1 MNYLRPQRLDALA
14 RAYALG
20 TLAGGARRRFETL
33 MRDSAAV
40 RLSAQIWQ
48 QRLSSLEAATP
59 PVAPPLG
66 NWPAIQRRLFP
77 DEFGQAARHGAAASD
92 NGRSKGGEGRW
103 WHWLVPGGGR
113 GAVAVSG
120 WAVAGALA
128 GALACVAVLRSS
140 PGWVESLQADQATP
154 ASYVGLLHDAKG
166 QPTLVANSRRHGT
179 LMTVR
184 LLQPLVVPAGQVAR
198 LWALPDNGA
207 PILLAAALP
216 AKGTTQATLADTSE
230 RLFKSVRRL
239 AVSIE
244 PADTAPTAPLAPF
257 VWEGD
262 CVKVW

>member
-1 MNYLRPQRLDALA
+1 MNYLRPERLDALA

-48 QRLSSLEAATP
+48 QRLSSLEAVTP

-66 NWPAIQRRLFP
+66 NWPGIQRRLFP
-77 DEFGQAARHGAAASD
+77 DEVGQTAPGRAGAS
-92 NGRSKGGEGRW
+92 RGEGSRW
-103 WHWLVPGGGR
+103 WHRLVPGGAR
-113 GAVAVSG
+113 GAAAVSG

-128 GALACVAVLRSS
+128 GALGCVAVLRSS
-140 PGWVESLQADQATP
+140 PTWMENVQADQATP

-166 QPTLVANSRRHGT
+166 QPTLVASSRRHGT

-184 LLQPLVVPAGQVAR
+184 LLQPLDLPAGQVAR

-239 AVSIE
+239 AVTIE
-244 PADTAPTAPLAPF
+244 PAATTPTAPLTPF

>member
-1 MNYLRPQRLDALA
+1 MNYLRPERLDPLA
-14 RAYALG
+14 RDYAAG
-20 TLAGGARRRFETL
+20 TLAGGARRRFESL

-40 RLSAQIWQ
+40 RLAVEVWQ
-48 QRLSSLEAATP
+48 QRLATLEAATP
-59 PVAPPLG
+59 PLAPPVG
-66 NWPAIQRRLFP
+66 TWNGIQRRLFP
-77 DEFGQAARHGAAASD
+77 DELRRAPPAPA
-92 NGRSKGGEGRW
+92 GGGW
-103 WHWLVPGGGR
+103 WRWLVPGGGR
-113 GAVAVSG
+113 GAAAVSA
-120 WAVAGALA
+120 WAVVGALA
-128 GALACVAVLRSS
+128 GALACVAVLRSA
-140 PGWVESLQADQATP
+140 PTWMETVQADQATP

-184 LLQPLVVPAGQVAR
+184 LLQPLPVPAGQVAR

-207 PILLAAALP
+207 PILLATLP
-216 AKGTTQATLADTSE
+216 AKGTTQASLADTSE

-244 PADTAPTAPLAPF
+244 PAATAPTVPLTPF

>member
-1 MNYLRPQRLDALA
+1 MNYLRPERLDALA

-20 TLAGGARRRFETL
+20 TMAGGARRRFESL
-33 MRDSAAV
+33 MRESAAV
-40 RLSAQIWQ
+40 RLSVQIWQ
-48 QRLSSLEAATP
+48 QRLSTLEVATP

-66 NWPAIQRRLFP
+66 NWPGIQRRLFP
-77 DEFGQAARHGAAASD
+77 DELGQTAPVGAAAPR
-92 NGRSKGGEGRW
+92 GHTGGGGSRW
-103 WHWLVPGGGR
+103 WHWLVPGGAR
-113 GAVAVSG
+113 GAAAVSG
-120 WAVAGALA
+120 WAVVGALA
-128 GALACVAVLRSS
+128 GALGCVAVLRGS
-140 PGWVESLQADQATP
+140 PTTLESLQAEQATP

-166 QPTLVANSRRHGT
+166 QPTLVANSRRHGR

-184 LLQPLVVPAGQVAR
+184 LLHPLPLPSDQVAR

-207 PILLAAALP
+207 PILLATLP

-230 RLFKSVRRL
+230 RLFKSVKRL

-244 PADTAPTAPLAPF
+244 PAGTAPTAPLTPF

>member
-66 NWPAIQRRLFP
+66 NWPAIQRRLFA

-113 GAVAVSG
+113 GAVAVS
-120 WAVAGALA
+120 
-128 GALACVAVLRSS
+128 
-140 PGWVESLQADQATP
+140 
-154 ASYVGLLHDAKG
+154 GLLHDAKG

>member
-1 MNYLRPQRLDALA
+1 MNYLRPERLDALA
-14 RAYALG
+14 RAYVLG

-59 PVAPPLG
+59 PIAPPLG
-66 NWPAIQRRLFP
+66 NWPAIQRRLF
-77 DEFGQAARHGAAASD
+77 DNELGQTGRHGARAD
-92 NGRSKGGEGRW
+92 GECRW
-103 WHWLVPGGGR
+103 WHWLVPGGAR
-113 GAVAVSG
+113 GVAAMSG
-120 WAVAGALA
+120 WAIVGVLV

-140 PGWVESLQADQATP
+140 PSWMESIQVDQATP

-166 QPTLVANSRRHGT
+166 QPTLVANSRRHGK

-184 LLQPLVVPAGQVAR
+184 LLKPLVVPAGQVAR
-198 LWALPDNGA
+198 LWALPDTGA
-207 PILLAAALP
+207 PILLASALP
-216 AKGTTQATLADTSE
+216 AKGTVQATLADTSE

-244 PADTAPTAPLAPF
+244 SADIAPTAPLTPF